1 MDDVTARDIG
11 KLKASITRKINRRK
25 IATIALCQE
34 YASEALQIFQST
46 QTADVWWNNQTFTA
60 MNTVFSGVISEQDVT
75 GWFLAH
81 AVEYGIYLELANS
94 RKHEA
99 LRPIV
104 MKMYPEF
111 DKALREIWGDNIV
124 SYTVLPTRKK

>member
-1 MDDVTARDIG
+1 MDDVTAVKNNIG
-11 KLKASITRKINRRK
+11 RIYNRKRVE
-25 IATIALCQE
+25 TIALCHE
-34 YASEALQIFQST
+34 YAAEALKIFQST

-60 MNTVFSGVISEQDVT
+60 MNTVFSGVISEKDVT

-94 RKHEA
+94 RKHGA

-111 DKALREIWGDNIV
+111 DKALRKIWGDNIV
-124 SYTVLPTRKK
+124 SSVRIK

>member
-1 MDDVTARDIG
+1 MDDVTAVKNNIKRIYN
-11 KLKASITRKINRRK
+11 RKRVE
-25 IATIALCQE
+25 TIALCQE

-60 MNTVFSGVISEQDVT
+60 MNTVFSGVISEKDVT

-81 AVEYGIYLELANS
+81 AVEYGIYLELAND

-104 MKMYPEF
+104 MKMFPEF
-111 DKALREIWGDNIV
+111 EKALRKIW
-124 SYTVLPTRKK
+124 S